1 MLVEAKASLTKTDY
15 QVSYRVRVT
24 ICYMLVEGKA
34 SLTKTDYQVNYRVY
48 GVSLHFQ

>member
-1 MLVEAKASLTKTDY
+1 MLEGKASLTKTDY